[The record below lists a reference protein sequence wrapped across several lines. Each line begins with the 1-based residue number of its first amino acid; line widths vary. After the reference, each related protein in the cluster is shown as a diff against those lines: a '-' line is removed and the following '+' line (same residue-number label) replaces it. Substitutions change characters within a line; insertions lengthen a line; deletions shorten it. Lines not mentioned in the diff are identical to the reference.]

1 MSARPCGAYADHVDH
16 IDPRLG
22 RDDSALRPTGST
34 RRWRRIRAYVLDR
47 DGHRCQVL
55 LDPTGE
61 SGTPCRH
68 GCCHVVESPRPATPP
83 TGPDDLA
90 WLRATCPHHNLT
102 RGAAITDARSSTT
115 PTPTRWSW

>member
-1 MSARPCGAYADHVDH
+1 MTARPCGAYADHVDH

-22 RDDSALRPTGST
+22 REDSALRPTGST
-34 RRWRRIRAYVLDR
+34 RRWRRIRAYVLER

-55 LDPTGE
+55 LDPAGV
-61 SGTPCRH
+61 
-68 GCCHVVESPRPATPP
+68 VVESPRPATVP